1 MLILYETPAGYAL
14 FKGPKSIKHDEMG
27 TLEIADQIKLK
38 AFKKFQS
45 TADALAAASAIVE
58 GTLDSTL
65 KKFIKKEV
73 SEKLSDNKDSLL
85 VGDSKLGA
93 SIAKK
98 FGITVQ
104 CDAASQETMRL
115 IRSHLPE
122 LMQGITKQQI
132 DAMSLGLAHSLSR
145 YKLKFTAD
153 KVDTMIIQAIS
164 LLDDLDKELNTYSM
178 RLKEWF
184 GWHFP
189 EMTRVVTDN
198 VQYAKT
204 VLAVKAMRENINDL
218 DAQVDLSQIISEEDE
233 ARLKQVSEISMG
245 TEMSDE
251 DRSSVMSLADQIV
264 ALSEYRAQLM
274 GYIQSRTQQIAP
286 NLTNLIGDAPL
297 TARLIAK
304 AGSLVNLSKAPASTI
319 QILGAEKALF
329 RALKGKKDTPKYGLL
344 FGMGMVG
351 SAGGKNKGKV
361 ARMVAAKA
369 ALCTRIDA
377 LREDANTADKT
388 ADDGKIQEVEVNGGD
403 FGLEMRSD
411 LENKIAKLEGNEVSK
426 MTKKANFKTSKVNT
440 DVKGSTYN
448 VNSDAVNVAGKR
460 KHDEDGGNASEG
472 KKKQK
477 KSKHDKHKEQN

>member
-1 MLILYETPAGYAL
+1 
-14 FKGPKSIKHDEMG
+14 
-27 TLEIADQIKLK
+27 
-38 AFKKFQS
+38 
-45 TADALAAASAIVE
+45 
-58 GTLDSTL
+58 
-65 KKFIKKEV
+65 
-73 SEKLSDNKDSLL
+73 
-85 VGDSKLGA
+85 
-93 SIAKK
+93 
-98 FGITVQ
+98 
-104 CDAASQETMRL
+104 
-115 IRSHLPE
+115 
-122 LMQGITKQQI
+122 
-132 DAMSLGLAHSLSR
+132 
-145 YKLKFTAD
+145 
-153 KVDTMIIQAIS
+153 
-164 LLDDLDKELNTYSM
+164 M

-251 DRSSVMSLADQIV
+251 DRTSVMSLADQIV

-377 LREDANTADKT
+377 LREDVNTADK
-388 ADDGKIQEVEVNGGD
+388 AVDDGKIQEVEVNGGD

-426 MTKKANFKTSKVNT
+426 MTKKA
-440 DVKGSTYN
+440 
-448 VNSDAVNVAGKR
+448 
-460 KHDEDGGNASEG
+460 
-472 KKKQK
+472 
-477 KSKHDKHKEQN
+477 